1 MPSDSPE
8 RSKLSTNQ
16 AKVMKS
22 QIAFVK
28 ARPKDLNGSGGKGT
42 MYIDYEALVKAFG
55 KPHDCT
61 KEGPW
66 RSGDG
71 KVRAEWAFKTF
82 VEGKLLTLTIYDY
95 RQPNTPVEQ
104 VKQWSIGLK
113 GDIQIAASF
122 LASRLGQH
130 CFRTHK
136 IVLVEKRLSQ
146 GSTILMSAERI
157 ND

>member
-1 MPSDSPE
+1 
-8 RSKLSTNQ
+8 
-16 AKVMKS
+16 MKS
-22 QIAFVK
+22 ENIAFVK
-28 ARPKDLNGSGGKGT
+28 ARRTDVKGSGGRGT
-42 MYIDYEALVKAFG
+42 MCADYETLVQAFG

-61 KEGPW
+61 QEGPW

-71 KVRAEWAFKTF
+71 KIRAEWAFKAF
-82 VEGKLLTLTIYDY
+82 ADGKLIVLTIYDY
-95 RQPNTPVEQ
+95 KEYNKPVEK
-104 VKQWSIGLK
+104 VTEWSIGLK

-136 IVLVEKRLSQ
+136 IVLVEKRLST

>member
-1 MPSDSPE
+1 
-8 RSKLSTNQ
+8 
-16 AKVMKS
+16 MKS
-22 QIAFVK
+22 EQIAFVK
-28 ARPKDLNGSGGKGT
+28 AKPKDLIGSGGRGT
-42 MYIDYEALVKAFG
+42 MIAEYETLVKAFG

-66 RSGDG
+66 RSADG

-82 VEGKLLTLTIYDY
+82 TDGKLLTLTIYDY

-130 CFRTHK
+130 CFRSHK
-136 IVLVEKRLSQ
+136 IVLVEKRLAQ

-157 ND
+157 NED

>member
-1 MPSDSPE
+1 
-8 RSKLSTNQ
+8 
-16 AKVMKS
+16 MKS
-22 QIAFVK
+22 EQIAFVK
-28 ARPKDLNGSGGKGT
+28 ARKSDVRGSGGRGRMHADYDT
-42 MYIDYEALVKAFG
+42 MVKAFG

-71 KVRAEWAFKTF
+71 KIRAEWAFKAF
-82 VEGKLLTLTIYDY
+82 ADGKLIILTIYDY
-95 RQPNTPVEQ
+95 KEYDKPVEK
-104 VKQWSIGLK
+104 VTEWSIGLK

-136 IVLVEKRLSQ
+136 IVLVEKRLST